1 MQQHLLD
8 SREQR
13 TEGMHSSGAG
23 TAHLNVERCSTSPP
37 NCLLVPQAACDAV
50 AALSVP
56 AAAVAPSTVVALWV
70 EAVLFWCTSGCAA
83 AAFGDPARRP
93 ASSDEAS
100 TFSALGRSSG
110 LGDMSALHE
119 GGNDWA

>member
-13 TEGMHSSGAG
+13 TEGMAQQHGG
-23 TAHLNVERCSTSPP
+23 TAHLSVERCSASPP
-37 NCLLVPQAACDAV
+37 NCLLLPPAACEAV
-50 AALSVP
+50 PALSMP
-56 AAAVAPSTVVALWV
+56 AATVAPSTVVALWV

-119 GGNDWA
+119 GGKE